1 MKLRAIIAWP
11 SVLGALVKAVGDL
24 DFVDLKVWS
33 MKDLDEKS
41 EECLKGL
48 SDADVLLFHVAAD
61 NDAWKQVEPSLLEMS
76 RTIPTLFIP
85 TGLALVSLN
94 TVGPNVTE
102 TCLRYFTNGGAEN
115 YRNMVAFLASEVMG
129 ARVEVQ
135 PPRELPRQGIYHP
148 DAPDC
153 FVDLA
158 DYLAWYKPP
167 GNGMAG
173 IIFYRSYW
181 VNGNCDVEKGLI
193 RELERQGV
201 GVLPVFTESVGRSD
215 NGSSLPTSEAIAKFM
230 MTQDGTPLVDALV
243 NLQFALLSSGRDGGE
258 KLSVEEGVKLL
269 EKLDVPVFHPIVL
282 YSRTEEEW
290 RSELDSVNGRSI
302 GWSVAMPEF
311 EGMIEPLVGGAL
323 TREQDP
329 TSGAVMD
336 RYRPIDERMRK
347 IAARIKGWI
356 NLSKKPVSQRKTAF
370 ILHNNPCTSVE
381 ASVGG
386 GAHLDTLES
395 VAVLLDRMGK
405 EGYTVTDFPKDG
417 KELITTIMDR
427 KAISEFRWTTV
438 DEIVS
443 KGGALAQLSV
453 DEYRRWFDT
462 FPERIRR
469 RMIETWGKPP
479 GEELNGVPAAMV
491 HEGRILVTGVQ
502 YGNAVVCIQ
511 PKRGCA
517 GPRCD
522 GRVCKI
528 LHDPEIPPPHQYLAT
543 YRYLEDIFGAD
554 VIVHV
559 GTHGNLEF
567 LPGKPVGLS
576 ESCLPDLAIGNL
588 PHLYIYNADNPPEG
602 TIAKRRSYACLVD
615 HMQTVLTGSGLYD
628 ALEDLE
634 KHLTDYGR
642 LKDIEPGK
650 AHALEHFILDSIKE
664 GNLEKEL
671 GIEEGMSFDRIVEK
685 AHEALT
691 LIRGTRIADGMHVL
705 GRYPQGS
712 KRADFISSIVRFNFG
727 DDISSR
733 RIILDLMGIDIDQAH
748 ESPAAVHPQLRK
760 TYGEILSD
768 ADDCSLRLVAGVLDG
783 EGRSIDAVAREV
795 LGESLGNPAALTKL
809 SDLEARILQIARSI
823 DESTEIESLLAG
835 FSGRFIRPG
844 PSGLI
849 TRGRPD
855 VLPTG
860 RNFYSIDPELI
871 PTRPAWKVGVR
882 LADALLEKHRMET
895 GAYPENL
902 AMMWMASDIM
912 WADGEEMCQLMYLI
926 GTKPVWA
933 DNGRVKGFEIIPLDE
948 LKRPRVDVT
957 VRVSGIT
964 RDCFPGAID
973 LLDEAIQAVAALDE
987 PLEMNTVRKHTLEQ
1001 LASKEE
1007 GSNVEEE
1014 LRQATLRLF
1023 TSRPGTYGN
1032 GVNLA
1037 IYASAWKEESDLSE
1051 IYIQWNGYGY
1061 GKGVYGKPSH
1071 RQLVKQLKSVDL
1083 TFNKVVSDEY
1093 DLLGC
1098 CCYYATQG
1106 GMSAAA
1112 RHVSGKEVK
1121 NYYGDTRDPEHVSV
1135 RDLADEIK
1143 RVVRTRLLNPKWIEG
1158 MKRHGYKGAGDI
1170 SKRVGRVY
1178 GWEATT
1184 GEVDDWVFDD
1194 IAKTFLLDD
1203 ENRKFFQE
1211 NNPWALEE
1219 IGRRLLEA
1227 CERGLWKADAEVL
1240 EELKERYLETEG
1252 WIEEKMDGVT
1262 GEFQGGAVDVL
1273 TADEVADWNR
1283 HLEDV
1288 RGALKEVKP

>member
-1 MKLRAIIAWP
+1 MKLRAVIAWP
-11 SVLGALVKAVGDL
+11 SVLGALVKAVREL

-33 MKDLDEKS
+33 MKDLEERP
-41 EECLKGL
+41 EECRKGL
-48 SDADVLLFHVAAD
+48 SDADVLLFYVGTD
-61 NDAWKQVEPSLLEMS
+61 SDAWKAAEPALLEMS

-85 TGLALVSLN
+85 TGLTLVSLN
-94 TVGPNVTE
+94 TVDLKVAE
-102 TCLRYFTNGGAEN
+102 TCLRYFTNGGMGN
-115 YRNMVAFLASEVMG
+115 FRNMVAFLAAEVMG
-129 ARVEVQ
+129 VPVQ
-135 PPRELPRQGIYHP
+135 AHPPRELPREGIYHP

-153 FVDLA
+153 FVHLE
-158 DYLAWYKPP
+158 DYLQWYKPP
-167 GNGMAG
+167 GEGMAG

-181 VNGNCDVEKGLI
+181 VNGNCDVEKALI

-201 GVLPVFTESVGRSD
+201 GVVAVFTESVGRSD
-215 NGSSLPTSEAIAKFM
+215 SGSLPTCEAISKFLIKP
-230 MTQDGTPLVDALV
+230 DGTALVDAVV
-243 NLQFALLSSGRDGGE
+243 NLQFALLSSGRDGDDR
-258 KLSVEEGVKLL
+258 LSVEEGVRLL

-302 GWSVAMPEF
+302 GWAVAMPEF

-323 TREQDP
+323 IREQDP
-329 TSGAVMD
+329 GSGAVMD
-336 RYRPIDERMRK
+336 RYTPIDERMRK
-347 IAARIKGWI
+347 IAARIRGWI
-356 NLSKKPVSQRKTAF
+356 TLRKKPVDERRAAF

-395 VAVLLDRMGK
+395 VAIILEKMQE
-405 EGYTVTDFPKDG
+405 EGYTVTDVPKDG

-453 DEYRRWFDT
+453 EEYRRWFDT
-462 FPERIRR
+462 FPERIRQ
-469 RMIETWGKPP
+469 RMVETWGNPP

-491 HEGRILVTGVQ
+491 HDGKILVTGVQ
-502 YGNAVVCIQ
+502 YGNAVVCVQ

-522 GRVCKI
+522 GKVCKI

-543 YRYLEDIFGAD
+543 YRYLEDVFGAD

-576 ESCLPDLAIGNL
+576 ECCLPDLAIGKL

-634 KHLTDYGR
+634 RHLTDHGR
-642 LKDIEPGK
+642 LKGTEPGK
-650 AHALEHFILDSIKE
+650 AHALEHFILDAIKE
-664 GNLEKEL
+664 ANLQKEL
-671 GIEEGMSFDRIVEK
+671 GIEEGMPFDRIVEK
-685 AHEALT
+685 AHETLT
-691 LIRGTRIADGMHVL
+691 LIRGTRVADGMHIL
-705 GRYPQGS
+705 GQYPQGAR
-712 KRADFISSIVRFNFG
+712 RADFISSIVRFNFG
-727 DDISSR
+727 DGISSR
-733 RIILDLMGIDIDQAH
+733 KILLDLMGIDIDHAH
-748 ESPAAVHPQLRK
+748 ENPAAVHPVLQR

-768 ADDCSLRLVAGVLDG
+768 ADDCSVRLVTGVLDG
-783 EGRSIDAVAREV
+783 KEGSIADVARDV
-795 LGESLGNPAALTKL
+795 LGKRLVNPEAMSGLPA
-809 SDLEARILQIARSI
+809 LEARILRISRSI
-823 DESTEIESLLAG
+823 DDSTEIESLLAG

-860 RNFYSIDPELI
+860 RNFYSIDPGTI
-871 PTRPAWKVGVR
+871 PTRPAWKVGIR
-882 LADALLEKHRMET
+882 LADALLDKHRTET

-933 DNGRVKGFEIIPLDE
+933 DNGRVKGFEIIPLEE

-964 RDCFPGAID
+964 RDCFPGAVD

-987 PLEMNTVRKHTLEQ
+987 PLDMNRVRKHTLEQ
-1001 LASKEE
+1001 LDSKGDGADAEE
-1007 GSNVEEE
+1007 KMRE
-1014 LRQATLRLF
+1014 ATLRLF

-1112 RHVSGKEVK
+1112 RHVSGKAVK
-1121 NYYGDTRDPEHVSV
+1121 NYYGDTRDPEHVAV

-1143 RVVRTRLLNPKWIEG
+1143 RVVRTRLLNPRWIEG
-1158 MKRHGYKGAGDI
+1158 MKQHGYKGAGDI

-1227 CERGLWKADAEVL
+1227 YERGLWQADEDVL
-1240 EELKERYLETEG
+1240 EELKDRYLETEG

-1262 GEFQGGAVDVL
+1262 GEFQGGGVDVL
-1273 TADEVADWNR
+1273 TADDVGDWSR
-1283 HLEDV
+1283 HLDDV
-1288 RGALKEVKP
+1288 RSALKELKS